1 MNQQLKI
8 PPSHNKL
15 CREGAL
21 ERLSRHGIEGKRV
34 YLIDLIPLIEMIW
47 AGGQVKAEKIDF
59 LYNFIKRHIN
69 HINRLAGYVVL
80 SMADAINFTGPYL
93 NSRPN
98 MALLKKLRECIIP
111 VRIGVVRNDYGDIM
125 ARRIV
130 AACLNILSITL
141 AQYPHELQNTCCLE
155 EREMYLD
162 IMQTF
167 GTYYFKEDKPISEW
181 IIQ

>member
-47 AGGQVKAEKIDF
+47 AGGRVKAEKIDF

-80 SMADAINFTGPYL
+80 SMADAIVLAYCDPGMCGGSLKAVADMLVGEGPERA
-93 NSRPN
+93 S
-98 MALLKKLRECIIP
+98 AQ
-111 VRIGVVRNDYGDIM
+111 
-125 ARRIV
+125 AR
-130 AACLNILSITL
+130 
-141 AQYPHELQNTCCLE
+141 
-155 EREMYLD
+155 
-162 IMQTF
+162 
-167 GTYYFKEDKPISEW
+167 
-181 IIQ
+181 